1 MASVRLFA
9 VAWFLLVV
17 PPWSATAAVPP
28 PLPDAEPLATPVPR
42 PEGRSNPLRS
52 AEKPQGDSP
61 AGAENGGDT
70 KAGTETVGGEK
81 GGAEKDSGKSE
92 EKQPDPAR
100 DGRCDRCGSCRL
112 VGYVCVPRKTEKKIK
127 KVCWDVKCEPYCV
140 PGRSIFCGRKCGKDD
155 CGCWSYPLWR
165 PTCAEVV
172 ERRIPEK
179 REVTRVVPS
188 WEWKAEERCA
198 ACACGLRSGRE
209 GGHAGNASAEPSCA
223 TAPVGSGR

>member
-1 MASVRLFA
+1 MSRPRVWKAWLGWLLLPALPLLAASPPV
-9 VAWFLLVV
+9 VA
-17 PPWSATAAVPP
+17 
-28 PLPDAEPLATPVPR
+28 PLSDVEPLATPVPR
-42 PEGRSNPLRS
+42 PEGRSNPLRA

-61 AGAENGGDT
+61 AGAEKDGDKT
-70 KAGTETVGGEK
+70 AGDKKASTENAGDKNAGDKGKEK
-81 GGAEKDSGKSE
+81 K
-92 EKQPDPAR
+92 PDPSR

-112 VGYVCVPRKTEKKIK
+112 VGYVCVPKKTEKKIK

-140 PGRSIFCGRKCGKDD
+140 PGPSTFCGWTCGSDE
-155 CGCWSYPLWR
+155 CGRWSHPVWQ

-198 ACACGLRSGRE
+198 ACACGLRSGRAGDRA
-209 GGHAGNASAEPSCA
+209 GGASAEPSCA
-223 TAPVGSGR
+223 TAP